1 MKMSLHINFQV
12 HNLGLAF
19 GSIGSLSDFM
29 TDRSMPIFDLISNLT
44 DNKKKFGLD

>member
-12 HNLGLAF
+12 HNLGLAS